1 MEVVIVLK
9 KLIFLVVVFAWALA
23 HRASADLV
31 AFWEFEDGDGGV
43 IKDSS
48 GNGYNGMMVGGAEVV
63 TDPVRG
69 QVLRNIADGGVDLF
83 DVPNPVPGF
92 AANSSIT
99 LAAWVKPEAQPST
112 NWDYVIQLGRNGDN
126 PIVSLGVT
134 PDGRIASYTET
145 DQPGGNLDQVNIFSG
160 AVEGGNTVFESWH
173 HIAVV
178 YDRASDTA
186 RTYIDGVADA
196 TTDISLLQDDYA
208 FTWTSAFLGTDQGD
222 GRFYVGL
229 MDDVAV
235 FDHALTEAEIQGV
248 MQGLDHKIAENPQP
262 ADAVVDQPR
271 DVTLEWEPGEFAV
284 KHTVYLGTDYDEVSN
299 AATDSAVL
307 VGQDLTASSYDAGIL
322 DFGQTYYWRVDE
334 VNGAPDRTVFK
345 GDVWSFEV
353 EPFSIPVETITA
365 TASSSNAANM
375 GPENTINGVG
385 LNELDQ
391 HSTEGTGMW
400 LSGMGDP
407 TPSIQYEFDKA
418 YKLHEMLVW
427 NSNQLIESFVGIGA
441 KDVVVETSVD
451 GATWTV
457 LEGATLFNQA
467 TGTADYTANTAI
479 DLAGVMAKYIKI
491 TVNAGWG
498 IMPQYGLSEVRFTY
512 IPVEAREA
520 QPAHE
525 AAEVAVRDAALSWR
539 AGREAV
545 AHEVYLSTDPDA
557 LELIGTTTEPSYAA
571 TLDLGSTYYWQI
583 VEVNNA
589 EAISAWAGEVWTFS
603 TEAYIVID
611 NFENYNDDIE
621 AGETI
626 YLTWVDGYEKEDN
639 GSQVG
644 YTQAPFAEETIIHGG
659 AQSMPLIYDTAGVS
673 FAETVRTFDPPQN
686 WTLGGAETL
695 TLFFRGQQDNTGQLY
710 AKINGVKVPYDGGAE
725 GLSRVTWQTWN
736 IDLVGLGT
744 DLTKVQTLVIG
755 IEGASASGTLFV
767 DDIHLYKVT
776 PMAPREPDSA
786 HMVAHYALEG
796 DVTDRA
802 GNGHDGDILGDAGFV
817 AGMAGQAL
825 SFDGAD
831 DFVRI
836 PDDDRLNPGAGSF
849 SCTLWANLDLTAS
862 MSGSAEWDLAIVK
875 RQTGSNG
882 YYIGAN
888 RNVGRT
894 GEASFKFM
902 LGSTSAE
909 RVDTPYLAVPL
920 GEWVF
925 IAAVLDRDQNIH
937 KISTN
942 GGSTWATATPPSDPI
957 VPSQDLSMG
966 LDIGADNYWFHGT
979 IDELR
984 LYDTALTDAEV
995 MWLAN
1000 DL

>member
-1 MEVVIVLK
+1 MKRECVLWCVMCLVCSTLAKGDLISFYDFEEPNPFADKISGVIGTVGANVTIESGTPLGNAAVFPDGGRADND
-9 KLIFLVVVFAWALA
+9 ILVAQGDAPVIGLSDFSCMAWAR
-23 HRASADLV
+23 RATVTTDADGICDMVAGTNEGGFQMLLV
-31 AFWEFEDGDGGV
+31 ADFRFG
-43 IKDSS
+43 
-48 GNGYNGMMVGGAEVV
+48 VGGPGNQWMLTRSVTQVVQDTNWHHYAVSVDRDNPAGLSVYINGVLDSV
-63 TDPVRG
+63 TDPTGYASVS
-69 QVLRNIADGGVDLF
+69 IAANQDYQIGSFNDLNLNGSLDELAIF
-83 DVPNPVPGF
+83 NTALTVEEIQRAMKGIGTPPELAKNPNPDDAVIDVP
-92 AANSSIT
+92 
-99 LAAWVKPEAQPST
+99 Q
-112 NWDYVIQLGRNGDN
+112 D
-126 PIVSLGVT
+126 IVL
-134 PDGRIASYTET
+134 
-145 DQPGGNLDQVNIFSG
+145 
-160 AVEGGNTVFESWH
+160 SW
-173 HIAVV
+173 
-178 YDRASDTA
+178 
-186 RTYIDGVADA
+186 
-196 TTDISLLQDDYA
+196 Q
-208 FTWTSAFLGTDQGD
+208 
-222 GRFYVGL
+222 
-229 MDDVAV
+229 
-235 FDHALTEAEIQGV
+235 
-248 MQGLDHKIAENPQP
+248 
-262 ADAVVDQPR
+262 
-271 DVTLEWEPGEFAV
+271 PGEFAL
-284 KHTVYLGTDYDEVSN
+284 KHDVYLGTIFDDVNEADRTNPGEVLISE
-299 AATDSAVL
+299 A
-307 VGQDLTASSYDAGIL
+307 QDANSYDAGIL
-322 DFGQTYYWRVDE
+322 DFGQTYYWRMDE

-365 TASSSNAANM
+365 TASSSNANM
-375 GPENTINGVG
+375 GPENTIGGAG

-391 HSTEGTGMW
+391 HSTDGTTMW

-427 NSNQLIESFVGIGA
+427 NSNQLVESFVGIGA

-512 IPVEAREA
+512 IPVEAREP

-525 AAEVAVRDAALSWR
+525 AADVAVSDAALSWR

-545 AHEVYLSTDPDA
+545 THEVYLSTDPDA
-557 LELIGTTTEPSYAA
+557 LELIDTTTEPSDAA
-571 TLDLGSTYYWQI
+571 TLDLASTYYWQI

-589 EAISAWAGEVWTFS
+589 EAISAWAGDVWTFS
-603 TEAYIVID
+603 TEEYIVID
-611 NFENYNDDIE
+611 NFESYNDDIE
-621 AGETI
+621 AGTTI
-626 YLTWVDGYEKEDN
+626 WQTWLDGVDLTANG

-644 YTQAPFAEETIIHGG
+644 YSISPFAELTIVHGG
-659 AQSMPLIYDTAGVS
+659 NQSMPLTYDTAGVS

-686 WTLGGAETL
+686 WTLGGVETL

-736 IDLVGLGT
+736 IDLASLGT
-744 DLTKVQTLVIG
+744 DLTNVQTLVIG

-786 HMVAHYALEG
+786 HMVAHYAFEG
-796 DVTDRA
+796 DVTDSS
-802 GNGHDGDILGDAGFV
+802 GNGHDGEILGDAGFV

-836 PDDDRLNPGAGSF
+836 SDDDRLNPGAGNFSF
-849 SCTLWANLDLTAS
+849 TLWAKLDLTAS

-888 RNVGRT
+888 RDVGRT
-894 GEASFKFM
+894 SEASFKFM
-902 LGSTSAE
+902 VGSTSAV

-925 IAAVLDRDQNIH
+925 ISAVLDRDQNIH

-942 GGSTWATATPPSDPI
+942 GGSTWATATPPSGPI
-957 VPSQDLSMG
+957 VPAQDLSMG
-966 LDIGADNYWFHGT
+966 FDSGADNYWFHGT
-979 IDELR
+979 IDEVR